1 MAKSKGR
8 LLAELLASDG
18 KVKESKSA
26 LDISGGKL
34 APSDIPTLP
43 NSKLE
48 NSSISIAGHSTSLG
62 GSVTLNT
69 GDISEHTNYK
79 YYTEARVRAA
89 ISASGDLSYN
99 SSTGVI
105 SFSASAS
112 PVISVN
118 SATGSVVL
126 DTGDIAENGNLYHTT
141 ARARSAISATGSLS
155 YNSTTGVMS
164 FTMPAQNTSNIT
176 EGSNLYHTTARARA
190 AISASGNAISYNS
203 STGVIS
209 STFEESPTFTGHVS
223 VQGNLNVGNSSAG
236 NLMLKRPSANYIWA
250 DQTSGYFIFGTN
262 GRGTSYANR
271 AMALTADNDAN
282 FGRDVNVVR
291 QVSAPIYYD
300 SNNTAYYVN
309 PATGSILNNLDMRGS
324 STMLPAHAYSNTH
337 DGTNVYWH
345 VGSAAGSTNKVLNL
359 RVYKSDNTNYTIHK
373 FTTAGLEVGG
383 TISSAAITSTGASS
397 IGSGTLHV
405 NATENRV
412 GINTNSHIGTVLNI
426 LDVDDEDATL
436 RLHTNTNSH
445 KPVLRMNAKNS
456 SGTQSYADIKY
467 NPDSPS
473 LNFHVP
479 YNETTPTLKI
489 SDSLI
494 TVDGTLTV
502 NSTVSGIGDIDFGK
516 AIPGHNTSSPARITA
531 SSTGQLYID
540 STQNQHLYL
549 GWYNNAGYDI
559 LSEMNARFASYKDRS
574 DTAYYVNP
582 AGASNIRNLV
592 IKGTTSDSST
602 DGLTVKDSSSLDLF
616 RVRNDGVVL
625 VSDNYFYVN
634 SSQGAYFDGTVRARN
649 GITDDTGQLSINS
662 STGDITF
669 NSADFKNV
677 GATEMS
683 GQLSFTSNNTAIR
696 MRDSAGAYT
705 RTMILN
711 GSNTMYI
718 GPVDTYAGGSILYG
732 ASSNVSGQTFNVG
745 GNTKLAVTGSGITV
759 TGTITGDITGSLSGT
774 ATQASNLNNHNTGNL
789 SEGSNLYYTDAR
801 VGTYLSNNGYATQ
814 STIVA
819 AITDSAPTTLDT
831 LNELAAALGDDANFS
846 TTVTNS
852 IATKAP
858 LANPSLTGNTSIAGN
873 LVMSNSTSE
882 IRLGSYLKLHGAT
895 GSNTATLSVNA
906 TYDGAQT
913 DSWTPGYSGDVNAGM
928 FMLRQFS
935 GGSGTMQV
943 YQKKHGTTSSSTG
956 RGTFTKTAEFN
967 HDGYFYG
974 RNLRSERYYSSD
986 NTAYYT
992 DPSETSVVNKFMV
1005 NGGSNNSGKADF
1017 AVGTGGNP
1025 QVSWNG
1031 SQVQIGGTDMNWN
1044 GKINYGSNIFSMA
1057 AWDAQIDFFIQ
1068 GGTTSRNIVF
1078 KPSNAGTAT
1087 ERLTIHGDNGAV
1099 IASSQMRAPIFYDSD
1114 NTNYYS
1120 NPGSTSVFNAL
1131 TLSTLNATTLNVS
1144 GNTQLGNGSG
1154 DITHINDIVHIGATD
1169 SGDSDLY
1176 FGEGGTNNIRYGVHW
1191 DWDSGYRFTWN
1202 TRNNGTDST
1211 LFYYDTNSTSYI
1223 HWGRSHHIANNDINY
1238 VNQLHFNDDVRFLD
1252 EGNSSYLR
1260 YKSGHTTT
1268 GGIKYYNGSDAL
1280 QGYVYFDTA
1289 GFGLLSAD
1297 GSWGVRTWNS
1307 GTHIYHATR
1316 SPVYYDSDDTTYYVD
1331 PNHTTTSAK
1340 FAGNV
1345 QHTGLT
1351 MTSGSDVDQL
1361 YTVTVSAQLTTSWQ
1375 DTGING
1381 TDLSTG
1387 TYIVQIYADSD
1398 VPRYHYQEYYSG
1410 VMSWYNGG
1418 TNSNEVDEI
1427 TLHRAGHAPNDGNIF
1442 LRTLRHPSGGDNLM
1456 LQLRATHNSTS
1467 ASNYIFKFRRMI

>member
-1 MAKSKGR
+1 VAKSKGR

-18 KVKESKSA
+18 KVKESRSA

-34 APSDIPTLP
+34 APSDIPILP

-118 SATGSVVL
+118 SETGSVVL
-126 DTGDIAENGNLYHTT
+126 DTGDVAENGNLYHTT

-155 YNSTTGVMS
+155 YNSTTGVIS

-176 EGSNLYHTTARARA
+176 EGSNLYYTNARADARIAAADTGDLSEGSNLYHTTARARA

-209 STFEESPTFTGHVS
+209 STFEESPSFTTVTSSSYKIGTTTVIDSSRNFIANARLTFDYNDYYLEPGT
-223 VQGNLNVGNSSAG
+223 GNLS
-236 NLMLKRPSANYIWA
+236 LKNASNA
-250 DQTSGYFIFGTN
+250 
-262 GRGTSYANR
+262 
-271 AMALTADNDAN
+271 AL
-282 FGRDVNVVR
+282 V
-291 QVSAPIYYD
+291 
-300 SNNTAYYVN
+300 
-309 PATGSILNNLDMRGS
+309 
-324 STMLPAHAYSNTH
+324 
-337 DGTNVYWH
+337 
-345 VGSAAGSTNKVLNL
+345 
-359 RVYKSDNTNYTIHK
+359 
-373 FTTAGLEVGG
+373 
-383 TISSAAITSTGASS
+383 
-397 IGSGTLHV
+397 TLGQESQF
-405 NATENRV
+405 N
-412 GINTNSHIGTVLNI
+412 GTV
-426 LDVDDEDATL
+426 
-436 RLHTNTNSH
+436 
-445 KPVLRMNAKNS
+445 
-456 SGTQSYADIKY
+456 
-467 NPDSPS
+467 
-473 LNFHVP
+473 
-479 YNETTPTLKI
+479 
-489 SDSLI
+489 
-494 TVDGTLTV
+494 TV
-502 NSTVSGIGDIDFGK
+502 NSHVSGIGDINFGK
-516 AIPGHNTSSPARITA
+516 AITGHNTSSPARITA
-531 SSTGQLYID
+531 GSAGQLYID
-540 STQNQHLYL
+540 STQNQHIYL
-549 GWYNNAGYDI
+549 GWYNNSSYDI
-559 LSEMNARFASYKDRS
+559 ISEMNARFASYKDRS
-574 DTAYYVNP
+574 DTAYFVNP

-602 DGLTVKDSSSLDLF
+602 DALHIRNSGGTSQSYF
-616 RVRNDGVVL
+616 RNDGTVVIGGSQYL
-625 VSDNYFYVN
+625 YVTAGG
-634 SSQGAYFDGTVRARN
+634 GAYFSNSIKARG
-649 GITDDTGQLSINS
+649 GIHNDQ
-662 STGDITF
+662 GDLLL
-669 NSADFKNV
+669 NDNV
-677 GATEMS
+677 AVSGYTNMT
-683 GQLSFTSNNTAIR
+683 GQLSFTTNNTAIR

-718 GPVDTYAGGSILYG
+718 GPVDAYAGGSILYG
-732 ASSNVSGQTFNVG
+732 ASSNVSGQTFYVG
-745 GNTKLAVTGSGITV
+745 GNARLAVTGSGITV

-992 DPSETSVVNKFMV
+992 DPSETSVIKQILI
-1005 NGGSNNSGKADF
+1005 NGASNNSGKADF
-1017 AVGTGGNP
+1017 AVGAGGDP

-1031 SQVQIGGTDMNWN
+1031 NQVQIGGTDMNWN

-1057 AWDAQIDFFIQ
+1057 AWDANIQFFSQ

-1176 FGEGGTNNIRYGVHW
+1176 FGEGSTNNIRYGVHW

-1280 QGYVYFDTA
+1280 QGFVYFDNA

-1307 GTHIYHATR
+1307 GTHIYHSTR

-1381 TDLSTG
+1381 GDLSTG
-1387 TYIVQIYADSD
+1387 TYIVQIYADGD
-1398 VPRYHYQEYYSG
+1398 VPRYHYSEYYSG
-1410 VMSWYNGG
+1410 VMSWYNAS

-1456 LQLRATHNSTS
+1456 LQLRSTHNSTS

>member
-79 YYTEARVRAA
+79 YYTDTRVRAA

-209 STFEESPTFTGHVS
+209 STFEESPSFTTVASSSYKIGTTTVIDSSRNFIANARLTFDYNDYYLEPGT
-223 VQGNLNVGNSSAG
+223 GNLS
-236 NLMLKRPSANYIWA
+236 LKNASNA
-250 DQTSGYFIFGTN
+250 
-262 GRGTSYANR
+262 
-271 AMALTADNDAN
+271 AL
-282 FGRDVNVVR
+282 V
-291 QVSAPIYYD
+291 
-300 SNNTAYYVN
+300 
-309 PATGSILNNLDMRGS
+309 
-324 STMLPAHAYSNTH
+324 
-337 DGTNVYWH
+337 
-345 VGSAAGSTNKVLNL
+345 
-359 RVYKSDNTNYTIHK
+359 
-373 FTTAGLEVGG
+373 
-383 TISSAAITSTGASS
+383 
-397 IGSGTLHV
+397 TLGQESQF
-405 NATENRV
+405 N
-412 GINTNSHIGTVLNI
+412 GTV
-426 LDVDDEDATL
+426 
-436 RLHTNTNSH
+436 
-445 KPVLRMNAKNS
+445 
-456 SGTQSYADIKY
+456 
-467 NPDSPS
+467 
-473 LNFHVP
+473 
-479 YNETTPTLKI
+479 
-489 SDSLI
+489 
-494 TVDGTLTV
+494 TV
-502 NSTVSGIGDIDFGK
+502 NSHVSGIGDINFGK
-516 AIPGHNTSSPARITA
+516 AITGHNTSSPARITA
-531 SSTGQLYID
+531 GSAGQLYID
-540 STQNQHLYL
+540 STQNQHIYL
-549 GWYNNAGYDI
+549 GWYNNSSYDI
-559 LSEMNARFASYKDRS
+559 ISEMNARFASYKDRS
-574 DTAYYVNP
+574 DTAYFVNP

-602 DGLTVKDSSSLDLF
+602 DALHIRNSGGTSQSYF
-616 RVRNDGVVL
+616 RNDGTVVIGGSQYL
-625 VSDNYFYVN
+625 YVTAGG
-634 SSQGAYFDGTVRARN
+634 GAYFSNSIKARG
-649 GITDDTGQLSINS
+649 GILNDQ
-662 STGDITF
+662 GDLLL
-669 NSADFKNV
+669 NDNV
-677 GATEMS
+677 AVSGYTNMT
-683 GQLSFTSNNTAIR
+683 GQLSFTTNNTAIR

-718 GPVDTYAGGSILYG
+718 GPVDAYAGGSILYG
-732 ASSNVSGQTFNVG
+732 ASSNVSGQTFYVG
-745 GNTKLAVTGSGITV
+745 GNARLAVTGSGITV

-1017 AVGTGGNP
+1017 AVGAGGNP

-1031 SQVQIGGTDMNWN
+1031 NQVQIGGTDMNWN

-1057 AWDAQIDFFIQ
+1057 AWDANIQFFSQ

-1078 KPSNAGTAT
+1078 KPSNAGTET

-1176 FGEGGTNNIRYGVHW
+1176 FGEGSTNNIRYGVHW

-1268 GGIKYYNGSDAL
+1268 GGIKYYNGNDAL
-1280 QGYVYFDTA
+1280 QGFVYFDNA

-1307 GTHIYHATR
+1307 GTHIYHSTR

-1381 TDLSTG
+1381 GDLSTG

-1398 VPRYHYQEYYSG
+1398 VPRYHYSEYYSG
-1410 VMSWYNGG
+1410 VMSWYNGS

-1456 LQLRATHNSTS
+1456 LQLRSTHNSTS

>member
-18 KVKESKSA
+18 KVKESRSA

-34 APSDIPTLP
+34 APSDIPILP

-118 SATGSVVL
+118 SETGSVVL
-126 DTGDIAENGNLYHTT
+126 DTGDVAENGNLYHTT

-155 YNSTTGVMS
+155 YNSTTGVIS

-176 EGSNLYHTTARARA
+176 EGSNLYYTNARADARIAAADTGDLSEGSNLYHTTARARA

-209 STFEESPTFTGHVS
+209 STFEESPSFTTVTSSSYKIGTTTVIDSSRNFIANARLTFDYNDYYLEPGT
-223 VQGNLNVGNSSAG
+223 GNLS
-236 NLMLKRPSANYIWA
+236 LKNASNA
-250 DQTSGYFIFGTN
+250 
-262 GRGTSYANR
+262 
-271 AMALTADNDAN
+271 AL
-282 FGRDVNVVR
+282 V
-291 QVSAPIYYD
+291 
-300 SNNTAYYVN
+300 
-309 PATGSILNNLDMRGS
+309 
-324 STMLPAHAYSNTH
+324 
-337 DGTNVYWH
+337 
-345 VGSAAGSTNKVLNL
+345 
-359 RVYKSDNTNYTIHK
+359 
-373 FTTAGLEVGG
+373 
-383 TISSAAITSTGASS
+383 
-397 IGSGTLHV
+397 TLGQESQF
-405 NATENRV
+405 N
-412 GINTNSHIGTVLNI
+412 GTV
-426 LDVDDEDATL
+426 
-436 RLHTNTNSH
+436 
-445 KPVLRMNAKNS
+445 
-456 SGTQSYADIKY
+456 
-467 NPDSPS
+467 
-473 LNFHVP
+473 
-479 YNETTPTLKI
+479 
-489 SDSLI
+489 
-494 TVDGTLTV
+494 TV
-502 NSTVSGIGDIDFGK
+502 NSHVSGIGDINFGK
-516 AIPGHNTSSPARITA
+516 AITGHNTSSPARITA
-531 SSTGQLYID
+531 GSAGQLYID
-540 STQNQHLYL
+540 STQNQHIYL
-549 GWYNNAGYDI
+549 GWYNNSSYDI
-559 LSEMNARFASYKDRS
+559 ISEMNARFASYKDRS
-574 DTAYYVNP
+574 DTAYFVNP

-602 DGLTVKDSSSLDLF
+602 DALHIRNSGGTSQSYF
-616 RVRNDGVVL
+616 RNDGTVVIGGSQYL
-625 VSDNYFYVN
+625 YVTAGG
-634 SSQGAYFDGTVRARN
+634 GAYFSNSIKARG
-649 GITDDTGQLSINS
+649 GIHNDQ
-662 STGDITF
+662 GDLLL
-669 NSADFKNV
+669 NDNV
-677 GATEMS
+677 AVSGYTNMT
-683 GQLSFTSNNTAIR
+683 GQLSFTANNTAIR

-718 GPVDTYAGGSILYG
+718 GPVDAYAGGSILYG
-732 ASSNVSGQTFNVG
+732 ASSNVSGQTFYVG
-745 GNTKLAVTGSGITV
+745 GNARLAVTGSGITV

-992 DPSETSVVNKFMV
+992 DPSETSVIKQILI
-1005 NGGSNNSGKADF
+1005 NGASNNSGKADF
-1017 AVGTGGNP
+1017 AVGAGGDP

-1031 SQVQIGGTDMNWN
+1031 NQVQIGGTDMNWN

-1057 AWDAQIDFFIQ
+1057 AWDANIQFFSQ

-1176 FGEGGTNNIRYGVHW
+1176 FGEGSTNNIRYGVHW

-1280 QGYVYFDTA
+1280 QGFVYFDNA

-1307 GTHIYHATR
+1307 GTHIYHSTR

-1381 TDLSTG
+1381 GDLSTG
-1387 TYIVQIYADSD
+1387 TYIVQIYADGD
-1398 VPRYHYQEYYSG
+1398 VPRYHYSEYYSG
-1410 VMSWYNGG
+1410 VMSWYNAS

-1456 LQLRATHNSTS
+1456 LQLRSTHNSTS

>member
-79 YYTEARVRAA
+79 YYTDARVRAA

-118 SATGSVVL
+118 SLTGSVVL
-126 DTGDIAENGNLYHTT
+126 DTGDIAESG
-141 ARARSAISATGSLS
+141 
-155 YNSTTGVMS
+155 
-164 FTMPAQNTSNIT
+164 
-176 EGSNLYHTTARARA
+176 NLYHTTARARA

-236 NLMLKRPSANYIWA
+236 NLIFKRPSANYIWA

-262 GRGTSYANR
+262 ARGTSYANR

-300 SNNTAYYVN
+300 SDNTAYYVN
-309 PATGSILNNLDMRGS
+309 PATGSILNNLDMRG
-324 STMLPAHAYSNTH
+324 TNTTLPGHAYSNTH
-337 DGTNVYWH
+337 GGTNVYWH
-345 VGSAAGSTNKVLNL
+345 VGTAAGSTNKVLNL
-359 RVYKSDNTNYTIHK
+359 RVYKSDNTSYTTHK
-373 FTTAGLEVGG
+373 FTTTGIEV
-383 TISSAAITSTGASS
+383 AEA
-397 IGSGTLHV
+397 LK
-405 NATENRV
+405 
-412 GINTNSHIGTVLNI
+412 IGTTTVIDSSRNFI
-426 LDVDDEDATL
+426 ANT
-436 RLHTNTNSH
+436 RLTFDYNDHYLE
-445 KPVLRMNAKNS
+445 P
-456 SGTQSYADIKY
+456 GTG
-467 NPDSPS
+467 N
-473 LNFHVP
+473 L
-479 YNETTPTLKI
+479 TLKNA
-489 SDSLI
+489 SNAALVTLGQESQFNG
-494 TVDGTLTV
+494 TVTV
-502 NSTVSGIGDIDFGK
+502 NSHVSGIGDINFGK
-516 AIPGHNTSSPARITA
+516 AISGHNTSSPARITA
-531 SSTGQLYID
+531 SSNGQLYLD
-540 STQNQHLYL
+540 STQNQHIYL
-549 GWYNNAGYDI
+549 GWYNGSGYDVV
-559 LSEMNARFASYKDRS
+559 SEMNARFASYKDRS
-574 DTAYYVNP
+574 DTAYFVNP
-582 AGASNIRNLV
+582 AGASLIRNLE
-592 IKGTTSDSST
+592 IKGTTSDSTT
-602 DGLTVKDSSSLDLF
+602 DALHIRNSGGTTQSYF
-616 RVRNDGVVL
+616 RNDGTVIIGGSQYL
-625 VSDNYFYVN
+625 YVTA
-634 SSQGAYFDGTVRARN
+634 SAGAYFSNSIKARG
-649 GITDDTGQLSINS
+649 GIHNDQ
-662 STGDITF
+662 GDLLL
-669 NSADFKNV
+669 NDNV
-677 GATEMS
+677 AVSGYTNMT
-683 GQLSFTSNNTAIR
+683 GQLSFTANNTAIR

-711 GSNTMYI
+711 GSNAMYI
-718 GPVDTYAGGSILYG
+718 GPVDAYAGGSILYG
-732 ASSNVSGQTFNVG
+732 ASSNVSGQTFYVG
-745 GNTKLAVTGSGITV
+745 GNARLAVTGSGITV
-759 TGTITGDITGSLSGT
+759 TGTITGDITGTVTGT
-774 ATQASNLNNHNTGNL
+774 ATQAANLNNHTTNSLT
-789 SEGSNLYYTDAR
+789 EGSNNLYYTDTR
-801 VGTYLSNNGYATQ
+801 VGSYLSNNGYATQ

-858 LANPSLTGNTSIAGN
+858 LASPSLTGNTSIAGN
-873 LVMSNSTSE
+873 LMMTNTTSHIE
-882 IRLGSYLKLHGAT
+882 LGSYLKLYGAT
-895 GSNTATLSVNA
+895 ASNTGTIAINA
-906 TYDGAQT
+906 NYGGAQT
-913 DSWTPGYSGDVNAGM
+913 DSWTADYSGDVNAGM
-928 FMLRQFS
+928 WLLRQSS

-943 YQKKHGTTSSSTG
+943 YQKKHGTSSGSHA
-956 RGTFTKTAEFN
+956 RSTFTKTAEFN
-967 HDGYFYG
+967 IDGYFYG

-992 DPSETSVVNKFMV
+992 DPSETSVIKQILI
-1005 NGGSNNSGKADF
+1005 NGASNNSGKADF
-1017 AVGTGGNP
+1017 AVGAGGDP
-1025 QVSWNG
+1025 QVSWN
-1031 SQVQIGGTDMNWN
+1031 SNQVQIGGTDMNWN

-1087 ERLTIHGDNGAV
+1087 ERLTIYGDTGVVQAGGS
-1099 IASSQMRAPIFYDSD
+1099 IRSTSEMRAPHYYDID
-1114 NTNYYS
+1114 NTVYYT
-1120 NPGSTSVFNAL
+1120 NPATTSVMNTIQL
-1131 TLSTLNATTLNVS
+1131 GTNSSPTLSDVAEYLNVQTS
-1144 GNTQLGNGSG
+1144 HGYFRVGPGNGSYNHI
-1154 DITHINDIVHIGATD
+1154 ITDRPQH
-1169 SGDSDLY
+1169 Y
-1176 FGEGGTNNIRYGVHW
+1176 FNKKLV
-1191 DWDSGYRFTWN
+1191 
-1202 TRNNGTDST
+1202 
-1211 LFYYDTNSTSYI
+1211 
-1223 HWGRSHHIANNDINY
+1223 
-1238 VNQLHFNDDVRFLD
+1238 VD
-1252 EGNSSYLR
+1252 EGIVRSYDEDLQLDR
-1260 YKSGHTTT
+1260 AGSTTARIRIT
-1268 GGIKYYNGSDAL
+1268 NGI
-1280 QGYVYFDTA
+1280 
-1289 GFGLLSAD
+1289 
-1297 GSWGVRTWNS
+1297 
-1307 GTHIYHATR
+1307 
-1316 SPVYYDSDDTTYYVD
+1316 TYTDQPLTV
-1331 PNHTTTSAK
+1331 T
-1340 FAGNV
+1340 GNV

-1381 TDLSTG
+1381 SDLSTG

-1398 VPRYHYQEYYSG
+1398 VPRYHYQEFYSG
-1410 VMSWYNGG
+1410 IMSWSSAG

>member
-48 NSSISIAGHSTSLG
+48 NSSISIAGHNTSLG

-79 YYTEARVRAA
+79 YYTDTRVRAA

-209 STFEESPTFTGHVS
+209 STFEESPSFTTVASSSYKIGTTTVIDSSRNFIANARLTFDYNDYYLEPGT
-223 VQGNLNVGNSSAG
+223 GNLS
-236 NLMLKRPSANYIWA
+236 LKNASNA
-250 DQTSGYFIFGTN
+250 
-262 GRGTSYANR
+262 
-271 AMALTADNDAN
+271 AL
-282 FGRDVNVVR
+282 V
-291 QVSAPIYYD
+291 
-300 SNNTAYYVN
+300 
-309 PATGSILNNLDMRGS
+309 
-324 STMLPAHAYSNTH
+324 
-337 DGTNVYWH
+337 
-345 VGSAAGSTNKVLNL
+345 
-359 RVYKSDNTNYTIHK
+359 
-373 FTTAGLEVGG
+373 
-383 TISSAAITSTGASS
+383 
-397 IGSGTLHV
+397 TLGQESQF
-405 NATENRV
+405 N
-412 GINTNSHIGTVLNI
+412 GTV
-426 LDVDDEDATL
+426 
-436 RLHTNTNSH
+436 
-445 KPVLRMNAKNS
+445 
-456 SGTQSYADIKY
+456 
-467 NPDSPS
+467 
-473 LNFHVP
+473 
-479 YNETTPTLKI
+479 
-489 SDSLI
+489 
-494 TVDGTLTV
+494 TV
-502 NSTVSGIGDIDFGK
+502 NSHVSGIGDINFGK
-516 AIPGHNTSSPARITA
+516 AITGHNTSSPARITA
-531 SSTGQLYID
+531 GSAGQLYID
-540 STQNQHLYL
+540 STQNQHIYL
-549 GWYNNAGYDI
+549 GWYNNSSYDI
-559 LSEMNARFASYKDRS
+559 ISEMNARFASYKDRS
-574 DTAYYVNP
+574 DTAYFVNP

-602 DGLTVKDSSSLDLF
+602 DALHIRNSGGTSQSYF
-616 RVRNDGVVL
+616 RNDGTVVIGGSQYL
-625 VSDNYFYVN
+625 YVTAGG
-634 SSQGAYFDGTVRARN
+634 GAYFSNSIKARG
-649 GITDDTGQLSINS
+649 GILNDQ
-662 STGDITF
+662 GDLLL
-669 NSADFKNV
+669 NDNV
-677 GATEMS
+677 AVSGYTNMT
-683 GQLSFTSNNTAIR
+683 GQLSFTTNNTAIR

-718 GPVDTYAGGSILYG
+718 GPVDAYAGGSILYG
-732 ASSNVSGQTFNVG
+732 ASSNVSGQTFYVG
-745 GNTKLAVTGSGITV
+745 GNARLAVTGSGITV

-1017 AVGTGGNP
+1017 AVGAGGNP

-1031 SQVQIGGTDMNWN
+1031 NQVQIGGTDMNWN

-1057 AWDAQIDFFIQ
+1057 AWDANIQFFSQ

-1078 KPSNAGTAT
+1078 KPSNAGTET

-1176 FGEGGTNNIRYGVHW
+1176 FGEGSTNNIRYGVHW

-1268 GGIKYYNGSDAL
+1268 GGIKYYNGNDAL
-1280 QGYVYFDTA
+1280 QGFVYFDNA

-1307 GTHIYHATR
+1307 GTHIYHSTR

-1381 TDLSTG
+1381 GDLSTG

-1398 VPRYHYQEYYSG
+1398 VPRYHYSEYYSG
-1410 VMSWYNGG
+1410 VMSWYNGS

-1456 LQLRATHNSTS
+1456 LQLRSTHNSTS

>member
-48 NSSISIAGHSTSLG
+48 NSSISIAGHNTSLG

-79 YYTEARVRAA
+79 YYTDTRVRAA

-209 STFEESPTFTGHVS
+209 STFEESPSFTTVASSSYKIGTTTVIDSSRNFIANARLTFDYNDYYLEPGT
-223 VQGNLNVGNSSAG
+223 GNLS
-236 NLMLKRPSANYIWA
+236 LKNASNA
-250 DQTSGYFIFGTN
+250 
-262 GRGTSYANR
+262 
-271 AMALTADNDAN
+271 AL
-282 FGRDVNVVR
+282 V
-291 QVSAPIYYD
+291 
-300 SNNTAYYVN
+300 
-309 PATGSILNNLDMRGS
+309 
-324 STMLPAHAYSNTH
+324 
-337 DGTNVYWH
+337 
-345 VGSAAGSTNKVLNL
+345 
-359 RVYKSDNTNYTIHK
+359 
-373 FTTAGLEVGG
+373 
-383 TISSAAITSTGASS
+383 
-397 IGSGTLHV
+397 TLGQESQF
-405 NATENRV
+405 N
-412 GINTNSHIGTVLNI
+412 GTV
-426 LDVDDEDATL
+426 
-436 RLHTNTNSH
+436 
-445 KPVLRMNAKNS
+445 
-456 SGTQSYADIKY
+456 
-467 NPDSPS
+467 
-473 LNFHVP
+473 
-479 YNETTPTLKI
+479 
-489 SDSLI
+489 
-494 TVDGTLTV
+494 TV
-502 NSTVSGIGDIDFGK
+502 NSHVSGIGDINFGK
-516 AIPGHNTSSPARITA
+516 AITGHNTSSPARITA
-531 SSTGQLYID
+531 GSAGQLYID
-540 STQNQHLYL
+540 STQNQHIYL
-549 GWYNNAGYDI
+549 GWYNNSSYDI
-559 LSEMNARFASYKDRS
+559 ISEMNARFASYKDRS
-574 DTAYYVNP
+574 DTAYFVNP

-602 DGLTVKDSSSLDLF
+602 DALHIRNSGGTSQSYF
-616 RVRNDGVVL
+616 RNDGTVVIGGSQYL
-625 VSDNYFYVN
+625 YVTAGG
-634 SSQGAYFDGTVRARN
+634 GAYFTNSIKARG
-649 GITDDTGQLSINS
+649 GIHNDQ
-662 STGDITF
+662 GDLLL
-669 NSADFKNV
+669 NDNV
-677 GATEMS
+677 AVSGYTNMT
-683 GQLSFTSNNTAIR
+683 GQLSFTTNNTAIR

-718 GPVDTYAGGSILYG
+718 GPVDAYAGGSILYG
-732 ASSNVSGQTFNVG
+732 ASSNVSGQTFYVG
-745 GNTKLAVTGSGITV
+745 GNARLAVTGSGITV

-1017 AVGTGGNP
+1017 AVGAGGNP

-1031 SQVQIGGTDMNWN
+1031 NQVQIGGTDMNWN

-1057 AWDAQIDFFIQ
+1057 AWDANIQFFSQ

-1078 KPSNAGTAT
+1078 KPSNAGTET

-1176 FGEGGTNNIRYGVHW
+1176 FGEGSTNNIRYGVHW

-1268 GGIKYYNGSDAL
+1268 GGIKYYNGNDAL
-1280 QGYVYFDTA
+1280 QGFVYFDNA

-1307 GTHIYHATR
+1307 GTHIYHSTR

-1381 TDLSTG
+1381 GDLSTG

-1398 VPRYHYQEYYSG
+1398 VPRYHYSEYYSG
-1410 VMSWYNGG
+1410 VMSWYNGS

-1456 LQLRATHNSTS
+1456 LQLRSTHNSTS